1 MAVVIVTLIAAFIS
15 IVGGE
20 IVPKSLSLQNA
31 ESFAL
36 LISAPVSLIA
46 RIFAPIV
53 SVLEGSSG
61 FLLRLMGS
69 SRRVSLPAVTDAE
82 VRILLEEGE
91 KRGTIEQE
99 EVEMIHGVFDIHNRA
114 VRQIMTPR
122 PDVVMVSAGTLV
134 TEALKLALD
143 RGFSRIPVYQD
154 SIDRVVG
161 TVSVRDIAASISNGE
176 QAPAIVEA
184 VMRDP
189 HFVPEAKMVD
199 DALADMQNSRVH
211 MAVVVDEYGDTAGIV
226 TMEDIIEEIVGE
238 IADESDR
245 ELTSFIALN
254 DNEAVVDGKFSIAD
268 LNDEMDL
275 QLTLDDADTIAG
287 LVFVTLGRVPD
298 EGDRIVVDGASV
310 EVLRVENTRIRRLR
324 VARIPAES
332 GPDGEGGA
340 QT

>member
-1 MAVVIVTLIAAFIS
+1 M
-15 IVGGE
+15 
-20 IVPKSLSLQNA
+20 VP
-31 ESFAL
+31 
-36 LISAPVSLIA
+36 
-46 RIFAPIV
+46 
-53 SVLEGSSG
+53 
-61 FLLRLMGS
+61 
-69 SRRVSLPAVTDAE
+69 
-82 VRILLEEGE
+82 
-91 KRGTIEQE
+91 
-99 EVEMIHGVFDIHNRA
+99 
-114 VRQIMTPR
+114 
-122 PDVVMVSAGTLV
+122 AGTPV
-134 TEALKLALD
+134 TEALKLALE

-176 QAPAIVEA
+176 QTPAFVDA

-189 HFVPEAKMVD
+189 HFVPEGKMVD
-199 DALADMQNSRVH
+199 EALADMQNSRVH
-211 MAVVVDEYGDTAGIV
+211 MAIVVDEYGDTAGIV

-275 QLTLDDADTIAG
+275 QLTLDEADTIAG

-298 EGDRIVVDGASV
+298 EGDRISMNGASV

-324 VARIPAES
+324 VARTPAKS
-332 GPDGEGGA
+332 GPDG
-340 QT
+340 